1 MKRTRT
7 PFQLPDSV
15 HRQLNM
21 YALAASAAGVGV
33 LALSQPAE
41 AKIVYT
47 KTLRVIENG
56 QHYNLDL
63 NNDKVTDFVL
73 SNFVTCSPDGAAC
86 WEVAGLTAAAGNG
99 AVANH
104 IPGSWIFASAMKAGD
119 RIGSKRRF
127 YAGGSISHCDSS
139 VGCVGSWYKTG
150 NRYLGLN
157 FVIKGKHHYG
167 WARLKITGNFQ
178 TTMKITLTGY
188 AYETIPNKPIIAGKT
203 KGPDV
208 VTVQPDS
215 LGRLARGSAGLAAG
229 RQKESTNGT
238 H

>member
-7 PFQLPDSV
+7 AFQFSDSV

-47 KTLRVIENG
+47 KTHQVIEVG

-73 SNFVTCSPDGAAC
+73 SNFVTCTPDGAAC
-86 WEVAGLTAAAGNG
+86 FELAAEKGARAGNG
-99 AVANH
+99 AVAGH
-104 IPGSWIFASAMKAGD
+104 YRSWIFASPMKAGEQ
-119 RIGSKRRF
+119 IGSKRAF
-127 YAGGSISHCDSS
+127 YAALSMSRCDSS
-139 VGCVGSWYKTG
+139 VGCVGPWYKTG

-167 WARLKITGNFQ
+167 WARLRITGNFQ

-188 AYETIPNKPIIAGKT
+188 AYETIPKKPIVAGKE
-203 KGPDV
+203 KGPDYSV
-208 VTVQPDS
+208 DQPAT
-215 LGRLARGSAGLAAG
+215 LGRLALG
-229 RQKESTNGT
+229 KK
-238 H
+238 